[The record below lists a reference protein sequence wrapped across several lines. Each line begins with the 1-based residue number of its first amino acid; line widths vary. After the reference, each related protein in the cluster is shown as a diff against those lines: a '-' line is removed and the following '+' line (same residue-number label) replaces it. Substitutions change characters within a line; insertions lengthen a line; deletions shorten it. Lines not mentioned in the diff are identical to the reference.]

1 MKLKDKIQIY
11 MKNNKEISLK
21 KSIIITGVLF
31 IMLLSTGYIRNNKSY
46 NNSYSLNKED
56 NLFKATF
63 VGDIMMT
70 RSIEQVGERKGYEY
84 FFENVSHLWKNS
96 DYVLGNLENAVL
108 EIDESNYNKADKEI
122 HLATKPKAVDA
133 IKDSGFDIVSL
144 ANNHT
149 ADYSREGVLST
160 INVLKDIDIKYIG
173 AGENI
178 KEAIKYD
185 ITEVNGIKI
194 ATIAISDVVPRS
206 ASATSEQPGI
216 LSTYYDGYIEI
227 INKASKETDITIVVS
242 HWGEE
247 YTLESASN
255 RQSELAKS
263 FINAGADIV
272 IGGHPHVLQPIE
284 LYKDGIIFYSLG
296 NFIFDQGFSRTKD
309 SMVVNYTIDS
319 NGDGQFEII
328 PIRINEGK
336 PCVTDNK
343 FYIQRS
349 FKLLTKLLD
358 RSKYT
363 IENNKLIVKSTSVDL
378 DSIRNTELYN
388 ELNS

>member
-1 MKLKDKIQIY
+1 
-11 MKNNKEISLK
+11 
-21 KSIIITGVLF
+21 
-31 IMLLSTGYIRNNKSY
+31 MLLSTGYIRNNKSY